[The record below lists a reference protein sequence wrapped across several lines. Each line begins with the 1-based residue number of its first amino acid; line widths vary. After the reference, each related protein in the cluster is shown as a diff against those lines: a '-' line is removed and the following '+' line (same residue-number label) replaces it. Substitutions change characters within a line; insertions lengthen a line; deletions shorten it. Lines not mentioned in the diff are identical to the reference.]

1 MGKISKLFYEEIVI
15 GTGPSA
21 MGYLTGIKT
30 GISKSKRSI
39 LLITR
44 NTVNDKK
51 FRQHPKLCKNFH
63 CIVDT
68 KRTLG
73 LNVPGST
80 SAHGGLSNAWGGV
93 LVELSANAIEKSYK
107 KQK

>member
-30 GISKSKRSI
+30 GISKSKSKSKRSI

-51 FRQHPKLCKNFH
+51 FRQHPKLCKNFQF
-63 CIVDT
+63 
-68 KRTLG
+68 
-73 LNVPGST
+73 LNF
-80 SAHGGLSNAWGGV
+80 
-93 LVELSANAIEKSYK
+93 
-107 KQK
+107 